1 MISYTPPR
9 SLKSRFLSFSV
20 LCNTLLILL
29 ILNSPE
35 IGVTKYYLF
44 GVTNSTHN
52 VLTEFVA
59 LVTLFF
65 NHHLLVTSL
74 SA

>member
-1 MISYTPPR
+1 MLSYTPPQ
-9 SLKSRFLSFSV
+9 SLKYRFLPFSV

-35 IGVTKYYLF
+35 VGITKYHLF

-52 VLTEFVA
+52 VLTEFVT

-65 NHHLLVTSL
+65 NHHVLVTSL